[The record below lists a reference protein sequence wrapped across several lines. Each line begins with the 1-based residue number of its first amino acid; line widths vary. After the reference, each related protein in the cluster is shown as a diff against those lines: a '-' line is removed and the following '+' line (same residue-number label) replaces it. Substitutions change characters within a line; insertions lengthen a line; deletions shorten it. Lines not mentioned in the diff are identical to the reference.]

1 MDNHPRDL
9 RYRHHRVILLI
20 RVARYRLIL
29 LYLSLA
35 RLKLH
40 TLRRLGFRLR
50 LPQGGQGW
58 AITS

>member
-9 RYRHHRVILLI
+9 RYRHHRVTLLI
-20 RVARYRLIL
+20 RLARYRLNL

-50 LPQGGQGW
+50 LPQGGHGW